1 MLKSGMK
8 RRRTH
13 QQVEEQRIEEAAQK
27 QRIQEKL
34 ALLEATEQ
42 KYQEEKANAEEN
54 KTAAIILMDMINKGV
69 LE

>member
-13 QQVEEQRIEEAAQK
+13 QQVEEQRFEEAAQK

-42 KYQEEKANAEEN
+42 KYQEEKVSAEEN

-69 LE
+69 LK